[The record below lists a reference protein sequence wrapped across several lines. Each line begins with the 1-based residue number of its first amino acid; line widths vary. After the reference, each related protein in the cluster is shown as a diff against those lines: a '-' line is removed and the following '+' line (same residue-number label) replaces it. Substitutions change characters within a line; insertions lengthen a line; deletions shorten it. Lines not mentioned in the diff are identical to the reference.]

1 MQSNYIPWKGY
12 FDLINSVDEF
22 VLYDDAQYTKRDWRN
37 RNVIK
42 TATGLQWLSVP
53 VDVKGK
59 YFQRICDARIADPI
73 WQKKHWSSI
82 SCAYSKAKFFPEVR
96 DLLEPLYCASKWHVL
111 SEMNKAFLESLCLF
125 LGIKSKITFSM
136 DYEITGEDKTE
147 RIASLCKQ
155 AGGTEYLSGP
165 AAKSYINE
173 EKFNSIGIKVSYFDY
188 YGYQEY
194 RQLHGQF
201 EHGVSI
207 IDLVFN
213 EGVCASQFMKSFK
226 SRSTGSVEEVL
237 CAKS

>member
-1 MQSNYIPWKGY
+1 
-12 FDLINSVDEF
+12 
-22 VLYDDAQYTKRDWRN
+22 
-37 RNVIK
+37 
-42 TATGLQWLSVP
+42 
-53 VDVKGK
+53 
-59 YFQRICDARIADPI
+59 
-73 WQKKHWSSI
+73 
-82 SCAYSKAKFFPEVR
+82 
-96 DLLEPLYCASKWHVL
+96 
-111 SEMNKAFLESLCLF
+111 
-125 LGIKSKITFSM
+125 M

-226 SRSTGSVEEVL
+226 SVEEVL